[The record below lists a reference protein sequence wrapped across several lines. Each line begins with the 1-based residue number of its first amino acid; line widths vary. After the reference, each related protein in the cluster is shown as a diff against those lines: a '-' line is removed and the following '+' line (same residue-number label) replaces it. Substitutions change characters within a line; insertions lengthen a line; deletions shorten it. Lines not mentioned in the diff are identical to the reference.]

1 MNFSRRDLLKASAA
15 SAALFAVPAFAAT
28 PLKIGFAMSLTGPNA
43 GAGKMF
49 LLAREV
55 WRDDINAKGGLL
67 GRPVEFIYYDDQ
79 SNPSLVPALYTKLI
93 DVDHVDLV
101 VSPFGTNQIAPAMP
115 VIIDKQMVFTSLLGT
130 GVNDTF
136 KYDRY
141 FQILPNGPEG
151 NRSLSSGFFET
162 ARTLNPAPK
171 TVALLGEDSEFGQN
185 VLAGARA
192 NVEKLG
198 LRVVGEHR
206 FPANMVEF
214 ATIIRVTQSEEPDV
228 VFVASYPGSS
238 VGIVRAVRELNYAP
252 RMFGGAMI
260 GLTFT
265 ALKAQLGDLLNGIV
279 INENYVPEPTMKFAG
294 VDDVLQRY
302 QEKAKGAGVDPLG
315 FWSPMAFAELQV
327 LGQAVNAVGRID
339 QKLIA
344 EYIHRNTFESV
355 IGPVKFGP
363 LGEWD
368 KSRILFIQY
377 QHVHAGDV
385 DQFRRSG
392 VQVILYPPELK
403 SGNLI
408 QPFAAART

>member
-1 MNFSRRDLLKASAA
+1 MNFSRRTLLKASAGSFVLLA
-15 SAALFAVPAFAAT
+15 SPVRSAT

-67 GRPVEFIYYDDQ
+67 GRPVEFVYYDDQ
-79 SNPSLVPALYTKLI
+79 SNPSLVPALYTKLMDI
-93 DVDHVDLV
+93 DHVDLV
-101 VSPFGTNQIAPAMP
+101 VSPFGTNLIAPAMP
-115 VIIDKQMVFTSLLGT
+115 AIMEKQMVFTALLGT
-130 GVNDTF
+130 GVNDAF

-151 NRSLSSGFFET
+151 NRSLSLGFFET
-162 ARTLNPAPK
+162 ALTMRPAPQ

-185 VLAGARA
+185 VLAGARI

-198 LRVVGEHR
+198 LRVVHDRR
-206 FPANMVEF
+206 FPANTVDF
-214 ATIIRVTQSEEPDV
+214 APVIRAAQSAEPDV

-238 VGIVRAVRELNYAP
+238 VGIVRTVRELNYTP

-260 GLTFT
+260 GLTFS

-279 INENYVPEPTMKFAG
+279 INENYVPEPTMKFPG
-294 VDDVLQRY
+294 VDEVLLQY

-327 LGQAVNAVGRID
+327 LAQAVNAVGKID

-344 EYIHRNTFESV
+344 DYIHHTTFETV
-355 IGPVKFGP
+355 IGTVKFGS

-385 DQFRRSG
+385 NQFRQAG

-403 SGNLI
+403 SGSFI

>member
-1 MNFSRRDLLKASAA
+1 MTVNRRTLLKATAGSL
-15 SAALFAVPAFAAT
+15 ALFAAPALSAT

-55 WRDDINAKGGLL
+55 WRDETNARGGLL
-67 GRPVEFIYYDDQ
+67 GRPVEFVHYDDQ

-93 DVDHVDLV
+93 DVDRVDLV
-101 VSPFGTNQIAPAMP
+101 ISPYGTNQIAPAMP
-115 VIIDKQMVFTSLLGT
+115 VVIGKQMVFTALLGT

-151 NRSLSSGFFET
+151 NRSLSYGFFET
-162 ARTLNPAPK
+162 ALKLSPAPQ

-192 NVEKLG
+192 NVDKLG
-198 LRVVGEHR
+198 LRVIHERR
-206 FPANMVEF
+206 FPANTTDFGPVV
-214 ATIIRVTQSEEPDV
+214 RSTQAAAPDV
-228 VFVASYPGSS
+228 VFVATYPGSS
-238 VGIVRAVRELNYAP
+238 VGMVRAVRELNYAP

-265 ALKAQLGDLLNGIV
+265 TLKAQLGDFLNGIV
-279 INENYVPEPTMKFAG
+279 INENYVPEPTVQFPG
-294 VDDVLQRY
+294 VDDVLRRY

-327 LGQAVNAVGRID
+327 LGQAVNAVGKID

-344 EYIHRNTFESV
+344 EYIHRTTFETVMGS
-355 IGPVKFGP
+355 VKFGP

-385 DQFRRSG
+385 DQFRHAG

-403 SGNLI
+403 SGNFI
-408 QPFAAART
+408 QPFAAAHT

>member
-1 MNFSRRDLLKASAA
+1 MITSRRTLLKAAA
-15 SAALFAVPAFAAT
+15 GSLALFAAPALSAS

-49 LLAREV
+49 LLAREI

-67 GRPVEFIYYDDQ
+67 GRPVEFVHYDDQ

-93 DVDHVDLV
+93 DIDHVDLV
-101 VSPFGTNQIAPAMP
+101 VSPYGTNQIAPAMP
-115 VIIDKQMVFTSLLGT
+115 VIIEKKMVFTALLGT
-130 GVNDTF
+130 GVNDAF

-151 NRSLSSGFFET
+151 NRSLSLGFFET
-162 ARTLNPAPK
+162 ALTLRPAPK
-171 TVALLGEDSEFGQN
+171 SVALLGEDSEFGQN
-185 VLAGARA
+185 VLAGARV
-192 NVEKLG
+192 NVGKLG
-198 LRVVGEHR
+198 LHVVHDR
-206 FPANMVEF
+206 QFPAHTVDF
-214 ATIIRVTQSEEPDV
+214 APVVRAAQAASPDV

-238 VGIVRAVRELNYAP
+238 VGLVRAVREMNYTP

-265 ALKAQLGDLLNGIV
+265 TLKSQLGDLLNGIV
-279 INENYVPEPTMKFAG
+279 INENYVPEPTMNFPG
-294 VDDVLQRY
+294 VDEVLRRY
-302 QEKAKGAGVDPLG
+302 QKNAAGAGVDPLG
-315 FWSPMAFAELQV
+315 FWSPMAYAELQV
-327 LGQAVNAVGRID
+327 LGQAVAAVGKVD

-344 EYIHRNTFESV
+344 EYIHRTTFETVMGS
-355 IGPVKFGP
+355 VKFGP

-368 KSRILFIQY
+368 KSRILFVQY
-377 QHVHAGDV
+377 QHVHAGDI

-392 VQVILYPPELK
+392 VQVILYPPELR
-403 SGNLI
+403 SGNFI

>member
-1 MNFSRRDLLKASAA
+1 MNFSRRDLLKTSAA

-67 GRPVEFIYYDDQ
+67 GRPVEFVYYDDQ

-93 DVDHVDLV
+93 DVDHVHLV

-115 VIIDKQMVFTSLLGT
+115 VVIDKQMVFTSLLGT

-141 FQILPNGPEG
+141 FQILPNGPQG
-151 NRSLSSGFFET
+151 NRSLSLGFFQT
-162 ARTLNPAPK
+162 ALTLNPAPK

-185 VLAGARA
+185 VLDGARA

-198 LRVVGEHR
+198 LRIVGERR
-206 FPANMVEF
+206 FPANTVDF
-214 ATIIRVTQSEEPDV
+214 APVIRATQALEPDI

-265 ALKAQLGDLLNGIV
+265 ALKVQLGDLLNGIV

-327 LGQAVNAVGRID
+327 LGQGVNAVGTID

-344 EYIHRNTFESV
+344 DYIHRTTFETV
-355 IGPVKFGP
+355 IGSVKFGP

-377 QHVHAGDV
+377 QHVHAGDA
-385 DQFRRSG
+385 DQFRRPG

>member
-1 MNFSRRDLLKASAA
+1 MNFSRRTLLRASAG
-15 SAALFAVPAFAAT
+15 SVALLAVPALSAT

-55 WRDDINAKGGLL
+55 WRDYINAKGGLL
-67 GRPVEFIYYDDQ
+67 GRPVEFVYYDDQ

-93 DVDHVDLV
+93 DVDHIDLV
-101 VSPFGTNQIAPAMP
+101 VSPYGTNQIAPAMP
-115 VIIDKQMVFTSLLGT
+115 VIIEKQMVFMALLGT
-130 GVNDTF
+130 GVNETF

-151 NRSLSSGFFET
+151 GRSLSLGFFET
-162 ARTLNPAPK
+162 AMTMTPAPK

-185 VLAGARA
+185 VLAGAHV

-198 LRVVGEHR
+198 LRIVYEGR
-206 FPANMVEF
+206 FPTNTADF
-214 ATIIRVTQSEEPDV
+214 APVIRATQSALPDV

-238 VGIVRAVRELNYAP
+238 VGIVRAVRELNYALH
-252 RMFGGAMI
+252 MFGGAMI

-279 INENYVPEPTMKFAG
+279 INENYVPEPTMKFPG

-302 QEKAKGAGVDPLG
+302 QDKAKGAGVDPLG

-327 LGQAVNAVGRID
+327 LAQAVNAVGKID

-344 EYIHRNTFESV
+344 EYIHRTTFETV
-355 IGPVKFGP
+355 MGLVKFGP

-385 DQFRRSG
+385 DQFRQSG

>member
-1 MNFSRRDLLKASAA
+1 MNFSRRDLLKTSAA
-15 SAALFAVPAFAAT
+15 TAALFAVPALAAT

-55 WRDDINAKGGLL
+55 WRDDINSKGGLL
-67 GRPVEFIYYDDQ
+67 GRPVEFVYYDDQ
-79 SNPSLVPALYTKLI
+79 SNPSLVPALYAKLI
-93 DVDHVDLV
+93 DVDHIDLV

-115 VIIDKQMVFTSLLGT
+115 VIMEKQMVFTALLGT
-130 GVNDTF
+130 GVNDSF

-151 NRSLSSGFFET
+151 SRSLSLGFFET
-162 ARTLNPAPK
+162 ALTLSPAPK

-198 LRVVGEHR
+198 LRVVGERR
-206 FPANMVEF
+206 FPANTTDF
-214 ATIIRVTQSEEPDV
+214 APIIRATQSAEPAV

-327 LGQAVNAVGRID
+327 LGQAVNSVGKID

-344 EYIHRNTFESV
+344 EYIHRTTFETV

-368 KSRILFIQY
+368 RSRILFIQY
-377 QHVHAGDV
+377 QHVHVGDI
-385 DQFRRSG
+385 DQFRRPG

>member
-1 MNFSRRDLLKASAA
+1 MIVNRRSLLKASAA
-15 SAALFAVPAFAAT
+15 SIALLATPALAAA

-67 GRPVEFIYYDDQ
+67 GRPVEFVYYDDQ
-79 SNPSLVPALYTKLI
+79 SNPSSVPGLYAKLI

-101 VSPFGTNQIAPAMP
+101 VSPYGTNQIAPAMP
-115 VIIDKQMVFTSLLGT
+115 VVIEKQMVFTALLGT

-141 FQILPNGPEG
+141 FQILPNGPDG
-151 NRSLSSGFFET
+151 NRSPSRGFFET
-162 ARTLNPAPK
+162 ALTMNPKPQ

-185 VLAGARA
+185 VLAGARR
-192 NVEKLG
+192 NVGELG
-198 LRVVGEHR
+198 LKIVHDRR
-206 FPANMVEF
+206 FPANNADFGPV
-214 ATIIRVTQSEEPDV
+214 IRAARAAEPDV

-238 VGIVRAVRELNYAP
+238 VGMVRAVRELNYTP
-252 RMFGGAMI
+252 RMFGGALI

-265 ALKAQLGDLLNGIV
+265 AIKAQLGELLDGIV
-279 INENYVPEPTMKFAG
+279 INENFVPEPTMKFPG
-294 VDDVLQRY
+294 VDDVLRRY

-327 LGQAVNAVGRID
+327 LGQAVNAVGKID
-339 QKLIA
+339 QKAIA
-344 EYIHRNTFESV
+344 EYIHRTTFDTV
-355 IGPVKFGP
+355 MGRVKFGP

-368 KSRILFIQY
+368 RSRILFIQY
-377 QHVHAGDV
+377 QHVHAGDI
-385 DQFRRSG
+385 DQFRRPG

-403 SGNLI
+403 SGDFI
-408 QPFAAART
+408 QPFAAARS

>member
-1 MNFSRRDLLKASAA
+1 MNFSRRNLLQASAA

-67 GRPVEFIYYDDQ
+67 GRPVEFVYYDDQ

-151 NRSLSSGFFET
+151 SRSLSSGFFET
-162 ARTLNPAPK
+162 ALTLNPAPK

-198 LRVVGEHR
+198 LRVVGERR
-206 FPANMVEF
+206 FPANTVDF
-214 ATIIRVTQSEEPDV
+214 APIIRVTQSEEPDV

-327 LGQAVNAVGRID
+327 LGQAVNAVGKID

-344 EYIHRNTFESV
+344 QYIHRATFETV

>member
-67 GRPVEFIYYDDQ
+67 GRPVEFVYYDDQ

-115 VIIDKQMVFTSLLGT
+115 VVIDKQMVFTSLLGT

-141 FQILPNGPEG
+141 FQILPNGPQG
-151 NRSLSSGFFET
+151 NRSLSLGFFQT
-162 ARTLNPAPK
+162 ALTLNPAPK

-185 VLAGARA
+185 VLDGARA

-198 LRVVGEHR
+198 LRIVGERR
-206 FPANMVEF
+206 FPANTVDF
-214 ATIIRVTQSEEPDV
+214 APVVRATQAAEPDV
-228 VFVASYPGSS
+228 VFVASYPGGS
-238 VGIVRAVRELNYAP
+238 VGIVRSVRELNYAP

-294 VDDVLQRY
+294 VDEVLLRY

-327 LGQAVNAVGRID
+327 LGQAVNAVGTID

-344 EYIHRNTFESV
+344 DYIHRTTFETVMGS
-355 IGPVKFGP
+355 VKFGP

-377 QHVHAGDV
+377 QHVHAGDA
-385 DQFRRSG
+385 DQFRRPG

>member
-1 MNFSRRDLLKASAA
+1 MNFSRRDLLRASAA
-15 SAALFAVPAFAAT
+15 STALFAVPAFAAT

-67 GRPVEFIYYDDQ
+67 GRPVEFVYYDDQ

-93 DVDHVDLV
+93 NVDHVDLV
-101 VSPFGTNQIAPAMP
+101 VSPFGTNLIAPAMP
-115 VIIDKQMVFTSLLGT
+115 VIIERQMVFTALLGT

-151 NRSLSSGFFET
+151 NRSLSLGFFET
-162 ARTLNPAPK
+162 ALTLNPTPK

-198 LRVVGEHR
+198 LRVVGERR
-206 FPANMVEF
+206 FPANTADF
-214 ATIIRVTQSEEPDV
+214 APIIRATRSAEPDV

-238 VGIVRAVRELNYAP
+238 VGIVRAVRELSYAP

-265 ALKAQLGDLLNGIV
+265 SLKAQLGDLLNGIV

-327 LGQAVNAVGRID
+327 LGQAVNAVGKID

-344 EYIHRNTFESV
+344 EYVHSTTFETV
-355 IGPVKFGP
+355 MGPVKFGP
-363 LGEWD
+363 LGEWE

>member
-1 MNFSRRDLLKASAA
+1 MNFSRRDLLQASAT

-67 GRPVEFIYYDDQ
+67 GRPVEFVYYDDQ

-101 VSPFGTNQIAPAMP
+101 VSSFGTNQIAPAMP

-162 ARTLNPAPK
+162 ARTLSPAPK

-185 VLAGARA
+185 VFAGARA

-198 LRVVGEHR
+198 LRVVGERR
-206 FPANMVEF
+206 FPANMVDF

-238 VGIVRAVRELNYAP
+238 VGIVRAYA
-252 RMFGGAMI
+252 
-260 GLTFT
+260 
-265 ALKAQLGDLLNGIV
+265 N
-279 INENYVPEPTMKFAG
+279 
-294 VDDVLQRY
+294 
-302 QEKAKGAGVDPLG
+302 
-315 FWSPMAFAELQV
+315 
-327 LGQAVNAVGRID
+327 
-339 QKLIA
+339 
-344 EYIHRNTFESV
+344 
-355 IGPVKFGP
+355 
-363 LGEWD
+363 
-368 KSRILFIQY
+368 
-377 QHVHAGDV
+377 
-385 DQFRRSG
+385 
-392 VQVILYPPELK
+392 
-403 SGNLI
+403 
-408 QPFAAART
+408 

>member
-1 MNFSRRDLLKASAA
+1 MNLSRRSLLKASAA
-15 SAALFAVPAFAAT
+15 SVSLFAVPALAAT

-67 GRPVEFIYYDDQ
+67 GRPVEFVYYDDQ

-115 VIIDKQMVFTSLLGT
+115 VVIDKQMVFTSLLGT
-130 GVNDTF
+130 GVNDAF

-141 FQILPNGPEG
+141 FQILPNGPQG
-151 NRSLSSGFFET
+151 NRSLSLGFFET
-162 ARTLNPAPK
+162 ALTLNPAPK

-185 VLAGARA
+185 VLDGARA
-192 NVEKLG
+192 NIEKLG
-198 LRVVGEHR
+198 LHIVSERR
-206 FPANMVEF
+206 FPANTVDF
-214 ATIIRVTQSEEPDV
+214 TPVVRATQAAEPDV

-294 VDDVLQRY
+294 VDDVLLRY

-327 LGQAVNAVGRID
+327 LGQAVNAVGKID

-344 EYIHRNTFESV
+344 DYIHRTTFETV

-377 QHVHAGDV
+377 QHVHNGDA
-385 DQFRRSG
+385 DQFRRPG
-392 VQVILYPPELK
+392 VQVILYPAELK
-403 SGNLI
+403 SGNFI

>member
-15 SAALFAVPAFAAT
+15 SAAQFAVPVFAAT

-67 GRPVEFIYYDDQ
+67 GRPVEFVYYDDQ

-93 DVDHVDLV
+93 DVDRVDLV

-151 NRSLSSGFFET
+151 NRSLSRGFFET
-162 ARTLNPAPK
+162 ALTLNPAPK

-198 LRVVGEHR
+198 LRVVGERR
-206 FPANMVEF
+206 FPANTVDF
-214 ATIIRVTQSEEPDV
+214 APIIRATQAAEPDV

-327 LGQAVNAVGRID
+327 LGQAVNAVGKID

-344 EYIHRNTFESV
+344 QYIHRTTFETV

-385 DQFRRSG
+385 DQYRRSG